1 MAAAL
6 LLLLCAFA
14 LLPAPTHTATPEPLQ
29 ALRFHRP
36 APHHNSTQVSAYAS
50 PRGDLAASLGLPGR
64 DLRYLDPKRP
74 SVTQLAAR
82 RSCLLLSVGHVRA
95 VVLPDA
101 LLLFDRDRPELE
113 GVVPALV
120 HALNQFGRGV
130 LPFEHRALQA
140 LLQCVGNRNLARL
153 GALEPAVA
161 GCMAALRS
169 STQKRMLDEL
179 LPLKN
184 ALDELHYDLDEVCA
198 LLTELVDDDDEM
210 AQFCWPKEAKAGGG
224 GGGREARLELEMM
237 LEHHLS
243 QHEAMRARSADLKVR
258 EGVAVAVAVRPVR
271 RPRPP

>member
-1 MAAAL
+1 MLQQLLRLLRQQQLHQQYGGNYGRLAVCLADPPPTMAAAL

-101 LLLFDRDRPELE
+101 LLWP
-113 GVVPALV
+113 V
-120 HALNQFGRGV
+120 Q
-130 LPFEHRALQA
+130 
-140 LLQCVGNRNLARL
+140 
-153 GALEPAVA
+153 
-161 GCMAALRS
+161 AALGS
-169 STQKRMLDEL
+169 EALGL
-179 LPLKN
+179 L
-184 ALDELHYDLDEVCA
+184 
-198 LLTELVDDDDEM
+198 
-210 AQFCWPKEAKAGGG
+210 
-224 GGGREARLELEMM
+224 
-237 LEHHLS
+237 LS
-243 QHEAMRARSADLKVR
+243 GAATV
-258 EGVAVAVAVRPVR
+258 
-271 RPRPP
+271 